1 MLNLNTTEGVIFDL
15 PPKWQEWLDTSQV
28 VVSAVG
34 KYTSSHAFL
43 VTISWDMGPAKCF
56 EYCYIY

>member
-1 MLNLNTTEGVIFDL
+1 MLNLNTTEGVFLDL

-34 KYTSSHAFL
+34 KYMGSQAFRF
-43 VTISWDMGPAKCF
+43 TISKDSLHGD
-56 EYCYIY
+56 